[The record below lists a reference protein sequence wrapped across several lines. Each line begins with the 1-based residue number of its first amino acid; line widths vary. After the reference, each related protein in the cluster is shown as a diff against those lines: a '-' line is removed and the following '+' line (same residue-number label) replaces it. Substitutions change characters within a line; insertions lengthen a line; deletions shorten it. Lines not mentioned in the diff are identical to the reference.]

1 MWSSQGRC
9 RKEEE
14 NGRKNASRDG
24 RDATLSVESEKYLL
38 FKSTIPQ
45 PRQWGSEFRNHCDRG
60 DDFFTRNSE
69 TPNLPRLFSIGGGTS
84 AQTDSIESNH
94 VKTVALIMFMSKR

>member
-14 NGRKNASRDG
+14 NGRKNTSRDG
-24 RDATLSVESEKYLL
+24 RDATLSVEREEYLL

-60 DDFFTRNSE
+60 DGFFTRNSE
-69 TPNLPRLFSIGGGTS
+69 TPNLPRQCPDRL
-84 AQTDSIESNH
+84 N
-94 VKTVALIMFMSKR
+94 